1 MATKKEL
8 TNIKG
13 INEGKIDKILEAA
26 KKLENHGFMTGNQIA
41 QKRKNVVR
49 ITTGS
54 TVLDELLG
62 GGI

>member
-26 KKLENHGFMTGNQIA
+26 KKLENHGFMTGN
-41 QKRKNVVR
+41 
-49 ITTGS
+49 
-54 TVLDELLG
+54 
-62 GGI
+62 